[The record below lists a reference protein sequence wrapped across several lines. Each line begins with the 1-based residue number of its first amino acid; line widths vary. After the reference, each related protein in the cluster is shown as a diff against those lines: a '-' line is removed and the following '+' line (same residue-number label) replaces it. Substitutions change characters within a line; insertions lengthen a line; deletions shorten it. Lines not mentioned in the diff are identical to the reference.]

1 MAAAFGKLESKMKII
16 ATNKKALY
24 DFFILEKYEA
34 GIELVGS
41 EVKSIR
47 AGRVNLKDS
56 FVKIVNG
63 EAFLFQAHI
72 SVLDTTN
79 RYYKPDE
86 KRPRKLLLH
95 RKEIDKLFGKSQ
107 VGGMGIVA
115 LKLYFNKRNKAKL
128 EIALAKGKNLHD
140 KRESLKEKIQN
151 REIAQTLKE
160 FQRR

>member
-16 ATNKKALY
+16 ATNKKVLY

-72 SVLDTTN
+72 SVLGTTN

-107 VGGMGIVA
+107 AGGMSIVA

>member
-1 MAAAFGKLESKMKII
+1 MKII
-16 ATNKKALY
+16 ATNKKATF

-34 GIELVGS
+34 GIELKGS

-56 FVKIVNG
+56 FVKIIQG

-72 SVLDTTN
+72 ATLATTN
-79 RYYKPDE
+79 LHYKPDE
-86 KRPRKLLLH
+86 KRPRRLLLH

-107 VGGMGIVA
+107 VSGMSIVA
-115 LKLYFNKRNKAKL
+115 LKLYFNTRNKAKL

-140 KRESLKEKIQN
+140 KRESLKEKIQK

-160 FQRR
+160 MQRR

>member
-1 MAAAFGKLESKMKII
+1 MKII
-16 ATNKKALY
+16 ATNKKATF

-34 GIELVGS
+34 GIELKGS

-56 FVKIVNG
+56 FVKIIQG

-72 SVLDTTN
+72 ATLATTN
-79 RYYKPDE
+79 LHYKPDE
-86 KRPRKLLLH
+86 KRARRLLLH

-107 VGGMGIVA
+107 VSGMSIVA
-115 LKLYFNKRNKAKL
+115 LKLYFNSRNKAKL
-128 EIALAKGKNLHD
+128 EIGFAKCKNLHD
-140 KRESLKEKIQN
+140 KRESLKEKIQK

-160 FQRR
+160 MQRK

>member
-1 MAAAFGKLESKMKII
+1 MKII
-16 ATNKKALY
+16 ATNKKATF
-24 DFFILEKYEA
+24 DFFILERLEA
-34 GIELVGS
+34 GIELKGS

-56 FVKIVNG
+56 FVKIIQG

-72 SVLDTTN
+72 ATLATTN
-79 RYYKPDE
+79 LHYKPDE
-86 KRPRKLLLH
+86 KRPRRLLLH

-107 VGGMGIVA
+107 VSGMSIVA
-115 LKLYFNKRNKAKL
+115 LKLYFNSRNRVKL

-140 KRESLKEKIQN
+140 KRESLKEKIQK

-160 FQRR
+160 MQRK

>member
-1 MAAAFGKLESKMKII
+1 MKII
-16 ATNKKALY
+16 ATNKKATF
-24 DFFILEKYEA
+24 DFFILEKMEA
-34 GIELVGS
+34 GIELKGS

-56 FVKIVNG
+56 FIKIIQG

-72 SVLDTTN
+72 STLGTTN
-79 RYYKPDE
+79 PYYKPDE

-107 VGGMGIVA
+107 ISGMSIVA
-115 LKLYFNKRNKAKL
+115 LKLYFNTKNKAKL

-151 REIAQTLKE
+151 REIAQALKE
-160 FQRR
+160 HWR

>member
-107 VGGMGIVA
+107 VGGMSIVA
-115 LKLYFNKRNKAKL
+115 LKLYFNKHNKAKL

>member
-1 MAAAFGKLESKMKII
+1 MEGKRIKMKII

-34 GIELVGS
+34 GIALEGS

-56 FVKIVNG
+56 FIKIIKG

-72 SVLDTTN
+72 SVLETTN
-79 RYYKPDE
+79 CHYKPDE

-95 RKEIDKLFGKSQ
+95 KKEIDKLFGKSQ
-107 VGGMGIVA
+107 VGGMSIVA
-115 LKLYFNKRNKAKL
+115 LKLYFNKRNKVKL

-140 KRESLKEKIQN
+140 KRETLKEKIQN

>member
-107 VGGMGIVA
+107 VGGMSIVA

-128 EIALAKGKNLHD
+128 EIAFEKGKNLHD

>member
-1 MAAAFGKLESKMKII
+1 MKII
-16 ATNKKALY
+16 ATNKKATF

-34 GIELVGS
+34 GIELKGS

-56 FVKIVNG
+56 FVKIIQG

-72 SVLDTTN
+72 ATLATTN
-79 RYYKPDE
+79 LHYKPDE
-86 KRPRKLLLH
+86 KRARRLLLH

-107 VGGMGIVA
+107 VSGMSIVA
-115 LKLYFNKRNKAKL
+115 LKLYFNSRNKAKL

-140 KRESLKEKIQN
+140 KRESLKEKIQK

-160 FQRR
+160 MQRK

>member
-41 EVKSIR
+41 AVKSIR

-107 VGGMGIVA
+107 VGGMSIVA